1 MQEFPNRVDFIHIH
15 FCLVVKQNGVVC
27 ACSKYGQCCW
37 NGGKACEKCENLPR
51 AFSRLECFDRSSIFH
66 PHGIEICRYD
76 EESDY
81 GEWIIQYDIL
91 PECTLNPSIN
101 MKAEV
106 SIEQV
111 FPEVPAI
118 SVRIVDQ
125 TGTAEQVAM
134 KIQEFYRIRK
144 DNMDPESLLWNRPW
158 YNRDNF
164 VNCPYY

>member
-1 MQEFPNRVDFIHIH
+1 
-15 FCLVVKQNGVVC
+15 
-27 ACSKYGQCCW
+27 
-37 NGGKACEKCENLPR
+37 
-51 AFSRLECFDRSSIFH
+51 
-66 PHGIEICRYD
+66 
-76 EESDY
+76 
-81 GEWIIQYDIL
+81 
-91 PECTLNPSIN
+91 